1 MACSVRAWK
10 PGTWYPAA
18 KPELQLV
25 LTEFADPSGE
35 FAYFHVPD
43 PNAKEVVDD
52 ELAER
57 VP

>member
-1 MACSVRAWK
+1 M
-10 PGTWYPAA
+10 
-18 KPELQLV
+18 

-43 PNAKEVVDD
+43 PNAKEFVDD
-52 ELAER
+52 ELVER